1 VAPRRRS
8 GARSLPTR
16 ERILD
21 AAERLFAQRGFH
33 GVSIRDVTGAAEVD
47 VALANYHFGSKQGL
61 LEAVFLRRAEDLNS
75 ERLAR
80 LDAVIADA
88 RGKPPQLEEIIDAFT
103 HPLLDRSTRAS
114 AGWKSYFA
122 LIAEVNNSPE
132 FGRVLMTK
140 TFDPV
145 VQRFIEAIRRAL
157 PDCDARD
164 LYWAYH
170 FLSGALTLTFAET
183 GRIDKLSGGV
193 CKASDLDSVHERLVP
208 FCAAGFRA
216 LCARSE
222 PRVRRPRGGRRHDER
237 PPHARAR
244 HRRRQRHRA
253 RHCDH
258 LAARGHAVCLTD
270 LDSASVETAAAA
282 LRGRGLEASALRL
295 DVTSATDI
303 DATVA
308 ALEPDGPSCW

>member
-1 VAPRRRS
+1 MNFNTRCTIGRSWPESAHRGAGIRDGPAGALPQRKKNGAMKTASTRKRRPSAPLRRS
-8 GARSLPTR
+8 GARSRPTR

-33 GVSIRDVTGAAEVD
+33 GVSIRDITGAAGVD

-80 LDAVIADA
+80 LDAALAGA
-88 RGKPPQLEEIIDAFT
+88 RDQPPQLEAIIDAFT
-103 HPLLDRSTRAS
+103 HPLLDRSARGS
-114 AGWKSYFA
+114 PGWKSYFA
-122 LIAEVNNSPE
+122 LIAEINNSPE
-132 FGRVLMTK
+132 FGGVLMTK

-157 PDCDARD
+157 PGCEERD

-222 PRVRRPRGGRRHDER
+222 PRARRPARRKAKR
-237 PPHARAR
+237 
-244 HRRRQRHRA
+244 
-253 RHCDH
+253 
-258 LAARGHAVCLTD
+258 
-270 LDSASVETAAAA
+270 
-282 LRGRGLEASALRL
+282 
-295 DVTSATDI
+295 
-303 DATVA
+303 
-308 ALEPDGPSCW
+308 

>member
-1 VAPRRRS
+1 MKTASKRPGRPVAPPRRS

-47 VALANYHFGSKQGL
+47 VALVNYHFGSKQGL

-88 RGKPPQLEEIIDAFT
+88 RGKPPQVEEIIDAFT
-103 HPLLDRSTRAS
+103 HPLLDRSTRGS

-222 PRVRRPRGGRRHDER
+222 PRVRRPSRRKTPR
-237 PPHARAR
+237 
-244 HRRRQRHRA
+244 
-253 RHCDH
+253 
-258 LAARGHAVCLTD
+258 
-270 LDSASVETAAAA
+270 
-282 LRGRGLEASALRL
+282 
-295 DVTSATDI
+295 
-303 DATVA
+303 
-308 ALEPDGPSCW
+308 